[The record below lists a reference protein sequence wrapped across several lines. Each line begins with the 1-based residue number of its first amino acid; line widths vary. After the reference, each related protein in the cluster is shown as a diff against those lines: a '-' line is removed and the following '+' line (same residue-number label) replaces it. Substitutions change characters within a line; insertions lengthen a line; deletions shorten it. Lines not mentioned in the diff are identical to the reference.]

1 MSGPIAHVIPYLG
14 CDFGGPVVAMAAMA
28 AGLAE
33 LGEEVA
39 VFSTHRNHE
48 GARIELP
55 PACRLVCTTDAGWGG
70 LRHSPQLWAEVERA
84 APRLLHSHGLWTD
97 VHRCAAAVARRR
109 GVPHVIGPCGMLDAG
124 ALHRSAGK
132 KRLALALFQRRAL
145 SDAACLLA
153 NSEQEVTD
161 IRRFGLGNPVAL
173 VPNPVPGP
181 ALPVTADDAAGIV
194 TAGKKTLLYLGRLHP
209 VKGLPRLLAAWAQ
222 LTDLH
227 AGWQL
232 VLAGPDEGG
241 WRVQF
246 ERQAAAAGCAASILW
261 AGPLDERRKWAA
273 LAAADL
279 FVMPSDFENFGMAI
293 AEALLAGVPVVTT
306 DGTPWQ
312 ALVEE
317 RAGWQ
322 VARDP
327 AALAAALREAMT
339 LPDDERRAR
348 GARGRHLA
356 ACFSPARVAAQLRE
370 LYGWLSGAGERP
382 GFVRGVRD
390 E

>member
-14 CDFGGPVVAMAAMA
+14 RDFGGPVVAMAAMA

-33 LGEEVA
+33 LGEEVT
-39 VFSTHRNHE
+39 VFSTHRRRE
-48 GARIELP
+48 GARIDLP
-55 PACRLVCTTDAGWGG
+55 PACRVVCTADAGWGG
-70 LRHSPQLWAEVERA
+70 LRHSPQLWAELQRA
-84 APRLLHSHGLWTD
+84 APRLVHSHGLWTD
-97 VHRCAAAVARRR
+97 VHRCAATAARRR

-124 ALHRSAGK
+124 ALRRSTGK
-132 KRLALALFQRRAL
+132 KRLALALFQHRAL
-145 SDAACLLA
+145 REAACLLA
-153 NSEQEVTD
+153 NSEQEVAD
-161 IRRFGLGNPVAL
+161 IRRFGLVNPVAL

-181 ALPVTADDAAGIV
+181 ALPVTAADAAGTMPV
-194 TAGKKTLLYLGRLHP
+194 GKKILLYLGRLHP
-209 VKGLPRLLAAWAQ
+209 VKGLPRLIAAWAQ
-222 LTDLH
+222 LADLH
-227 AGWQL
+227 ADWQL

-241 WRVQF
+241 WRAQF
-246 ERQAAAAGCAASILW
+246 ERQAAAVGCAASIHW
-261 AGPLDERRKWAA
+261 AGPLDERGKWVA
-273 LAAADL
+273 LTAADL

-293 AEALLAGVPVVTT
+293 AEALHAGVPVVTT

-317 RAGWQ
+317 RAGWR

-356 ACFSPARVAAQLRE
+356 ARFSPTRVAGQLRE
-370 LYGWLSGAGERP
+370 LYGWLGCEGERP
-382 GFVRGVRD
+382 GFVRGGRD